1 MNTLR
6 NKVNLIGR
14 LGAKPE
20 TQELKGGYV
29 LTRFSIATR
38 ESYKDKNGK
47 WQDNTQ
53 WHQITAWG
61 KVAER
66 IVRVLDKGQEVALE
80 GKLINRSY
88 ESKAGE
94 KRYSTE
100 IEIHEFLLLSGKIES
115 NQSDR

>member
-14 LGAKPE
+14 LGSKPE
-20 TQELKGGYV
+20 LKNLTGGYQV
-29 LTRFSIATR
+29 VKMQVATNER
-38 ESYKDKNGK
+38 YKDKAGE

-53 WHQITAWG
+53 WHQVCAWG

-66 IVRVLDKGQEVALE
+66 ISKLADKGIEIALE
-80 GKLINRSY
+80 GKLVNRSY
-88 ESKAGE
+88 ENKNGE

-100 IEIHEFLLLSGKIES
+100 IEM
-115 NQSDR
+115 SDFIILAPKAKE